1 MPANVITD
9 LEQLR
14 GLVGREV
21 GVTDWKTMTQERI
34 NVFADATEDHQW
46 IHIDAE
52 RAATESPYGTTVAH
66 GFLSL
71 SLLSAFI
78 KDVVNV
84 SAGFNRGINYG
95 LNRVRF
101 PAPVPAGAKI
111 RARVGLQSLEEIEGG
126 LQFVWMVRVEVEGF
140 DKPSVV
146 AEWVTRAYR

>member
-1 MPANVITD
+1 MPATVITD

-14 GLVGREV
+14 GLVGGEV

-34 NVFADATEDHQW
+34 NVFADATDDHQW
-46 IHIDAE
+46 IHIDAD

-71 SLLSAFI
+71 SLLSGFI
-78 KDVVNV
+78 KEVVDV

-111 RARVGLQSLEEIEGG
+111 RARVGLQSLDEIEGG
-126 LQFVWMVRVEVEGF
+126 LQFVWGVRVEVEGF
-140 DKPSVV
+140 EKPSVV